1 MDRLFID
8 VQLGQRYE
16 SLYFLSTLVGS
27 DAYLEDMKLSLP
39 VLDKIGVFGELA
51 IVLAFV
57 GCNLK
62 QLSRVQGQMLGPQE
76 PLAFTD
82 RVAL

>member
-1 MDRLFID
+1 MDRSFID

-39 VLDKIGVFGELA
+39 VLDKIGVFGELT

-57 GCNLK
+57 GCDLK
-62 QLSRVQGQMLGPQE
+62 QLSGVQEQMLGPQE